1 MSICVI
7 LPIAIGI
14 NSCNKQRNS
23 LQNITLTKFK
33 MARISLKNI
42 LSKKNDTAVILN
54 TFIEKL
60 NAGVWIEDE
69 AGNTLLGIK
78 QNTVTIE
85 YPIQLADE
93 LLGFVKG
100 DEHGKII
107 SDLLIYLI
115 KKESEKKNLGAEVL
129 NLYKEINLV
138 FNFSEKLANTID
150 ATSVSK
156 IALEEAGK
164 VIQSNSGV
172 VVLWDELN
180 KQLEVVASSGE
191 SFFEQGKMKKYLPLL
206 TTIIL
211 GGQSEILSDLSSLT
225 EAGLILPGVKSILY
239 SALKVKHRVM
249 GAVILASHDSVSYTA
264 SDLKLLTT
272 LALQS
277 SSAIESALLYE
288 KNICEA
294 KEREEAMRKVY
305 EVTGKFVPYEF
316 IGSLGHQFITDVK
329 LGDQVEKIVTV
340 LFSDIRSYTT
350 LSEQLTPEENFKF
363 IFSFNERIGP
373 IIRKHHGF
381 INQYLGDAI
390 MAIFPGNAS
399 DALLAAIDMQKEVEE
414 LNKIREAANQTPIQ
428 IGVGMHT
435 GPLIMG
441 ITGDKDRMDATTISD
456 AVNTA
461 SRIEGLTKYYKA
473 GILISDAT
481 LSQIQDQENFH
492 LRYLGKVQLKGKQI
506 SINIHECFDSNTKE
520 QVKNKMVTLSNFNLG
535 IEYFLNRYFDKAG
548 EAFQTVVETDP
559 DDQTAK
565 FFHNK
570 AIKYYTEAPVNWM
583 GVEEMSTK

>member
-1 MSICVI
+1 MLIGVLI
-7 LPIAIGI
+7 PIAIGI
-14 NSCNKQRNS
+14 NPYNKQRNS
-23 LQNITLTKFK
+23 LQNITLTKFQ

-60 NAGVWIEDE
+60 NAEVWIEDE

-78 QNTVTIE
+78 QNTVPIE

-100 DEHGKII
+100 DENGKII
-107 SDLLIYLI
+107 SDLLLHLL
-115 KKESEKKNLGAEVL
+115 KKEAEKKNVGAEVL
-129 NLYKEINLV
+129 NLYKEINLI
-138 FNFSEKLANTID
+138 FNFSEKLAQTID
-150 ATSVSK
+150 TSSISK

-164 VIQSNSGV
+164 VIQSNNGV
-172 VVLWDELN
+172 VVLWDEWN
-180 KQLEVVASSGE
+180 HQLEVTASSGK
-191 SFFEQGKMKKYLPLL
+191 SFFEQEKINRFLPLL
-206 TTIIL
+206 ATIIFD
-211 GGQSEILSDLSSLT
+211 GQSEIISDLSSLIET
-225 EAGLILPGVKSILY
+225 ELVLPEVKSILY
-239 SALKVKHRVM
+239 AALKVKHRVM
-249 GAVILASHDSVSYTA
+249 GALILASYDSISYTA
-264 SDLKLLTT
+264 SDLKLVTT

-288 KNICEA
+288 KNIREA

-305 EVTGKFVPYEF
+305 EITGKFVPYEF

-399 DALLAAIDMQKEVEE
+399 DALLAAIEMQKEVEE
-414 LNKIREAANQTPIQ
+414 LNKIREAANQTAIQ

-481 LSQIQDQENFH
+481 LNQIQDQENFH
-492 LRYLGKVQLKGKQI
+492 LRYLGKVQLKGKQM
-506 SINIHECFDSNTKE
+506 SINIHECFDSNIKE
-520 QVKNKMVTLSNFNLG
+520 QVKNKMVTLPNFNLG
-535 IEYFLNRYFDKAG
+535 IEYFLNRYFDKAC

-559 DDQTAK
+559 DDPTAK
-565 FFHNK
+565 FFHTK
-570 AIKYYTEAPVNWM
+570 AIKYCTEAPVNWI

>member
-1 MSICVI
+1 
-7 LPIAIGI
+7 
-14 NSCNKQRNS
+14 
-23 LQNITLTKFK
+23 

-60 NAGVWIEDE
+60 NAKVWIEDE

-78 QNTVTIE
+78 QNTVPME

-100 DEHGKII
+100 DENGKII
-107 SDLLIYLI
+107 SDLLLHLL
-115 KKESEKKNLGAEVL
+115 KKETEKKNVGAEVL
-129 NLYKEINLV
+129 NLYKEINLI
-138 FNFSEKLANTID
+138 FNFSEKLAQTID
-150 ATSVSK
+150 TSSISK

-164 VIQSNSGV
+164 VIQSNNGV
-172 VVLWDELN
+172 VVLWDEWN
-180 KQLEVVASSGE
+180 HQLEVTASSGK
-191 SFFEQGKMKKYLPLL
+191 SFFEQEKINRFLPLL

-211 GGQSEILSDLSSLT
+211 DGQSEIISDLSSLIET
-225 EAGLILPGVKSILY
+225 GLILPEVKSILY
-239 SALKVKHRVM
+239 AGLKVKHRVM
-249 GAVILASHDSVSYTA
+249 GALILASYDSISYTA
-264 SDLKLLTT
+264 SDLKLVTT

-288 KNICEA
+288 KNIREA

-305 EVTGKFVPYEF
+305 EITGKFVPYEF

-414 LNKIREAANQTPIQ
+414 LNKIREAANQIPIQ

-492 LRYLGKVQLKGKQI
+492 LRYLGKVQLKGKQM
-506 SINIHECFDSNTKE
+506 SINIHECFDSNIKE

-535 IEYFLNRYFDKAG
+535 IEYFLNRHFDKAC

-565 FFHNK
+565 FFHTK
-570 AIKYYTEAPVNWM
+570 AIKYCTEAPVNWM